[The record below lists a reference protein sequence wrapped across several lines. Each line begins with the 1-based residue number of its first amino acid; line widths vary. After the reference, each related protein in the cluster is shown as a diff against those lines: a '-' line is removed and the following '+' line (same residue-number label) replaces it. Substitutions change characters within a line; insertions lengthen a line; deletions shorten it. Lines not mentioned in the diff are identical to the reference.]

1 MISTRFAKML
11 RILPEGL
18 FIALS
23 KRIAYG
29 YIKRYASLHIEG
41 MDNVDNISGPKIFV
55 CNHLSNSDGLILSK
69 ILKDKYDPYFIAG
82 VKLSNDPV
90 TSLGTKIVKTIN
102 IKPNSADKEAL
113 TRIIKVVKEGDNI
126 FIFPEG
132 TRSRTGS
139 MIEAKKGIILIAK
152 LTKAPIVPIGMWG
165 SEKLLPIDKDGNM
178 ANEKWSYADVNIK
191 IGEPI
196 IIPIKEKNEDKYEY
210 ENRLLNYIMKGIA
223 NQLPKE
229 YRGFYS

>member
-1 MISTRFAKML
+1 MISTRFAKIL

-18 FIALS
+18 FIALA

-29 YIKRYASLHIEG
+29 YIKKYANIHIMGQE
-41 MDNVDNISGPKIFV
+41 NIDKVSGSKIFV

-113 TRIIKVVKEGDNI
+113 TNIIKVVKEGDNI

-152 LTKAPIVPIGMWG
+152 LTKAPIVPIGIWG
-165 SEKLLPIDKDGNM
+165 SEKLLPINKDGDM
-178 ANEKWSYADVNIK
+178 AKEKWNHADVNIK
-191 IGEPI
+191 IGETI
-196 IIPIKEKNEDKYEY
+196 TIPEKEKNEDKHQY
-210 ENRLLNYIMKGIA
+210 ENRILNSIMTSIA
-223 NQLPKE
+223 KQLPKE

>member
-1 MISTRFAKML
+1 MISTRFAKIL

-18 FIALS
+18 FIALA

-29 YIKRYASLHIEG
+29 YIKKYANIHIMGQE
-41 MDNVDNISGPKIFV
+41 NIDKVSGSKIFV

-69 ILKDKYDPYFIAG
+69 ILKDRYDPYFIAG

-113 TRIIKVVKEGDNI
+113 TNIIKVVKEGDNI

-132 TRSRTGS
+132 TRSKGDKLGDFKAGS
-139 MIEAKKGIILIAK
+139 FKLATKAKVAIIPVTISGSYKLMEQNGNKIKPADVELHIHPMIE
-152 LTKAPIVPIGMWG
+152 TKDL
-165 SEKLLPIDKDGNM
+165 SKEELDG
-178 ANEKWSYADVNIK
+178 
-191 IGEPI
+191 
-196 IIPIKEKNEDKYEY
+196 
-210 ENRLLNYIMKGIA
+210 
-223 NQLPKE
+223 LPKKVKNIIE
-229 YRGFYS
+229 SKLPNIS